1 MVHVYVSRLW
11 QHRGASDD
19 GPIRHTD
26 IVFQDSQGNHM
37 YGEITEGLVKDF
49 RETLLEG
56 KVYELSRF

>member
-1 MVHVYVSRLW
+1 
-11 QHRGASDD
+11 
-19 GPIRHTD
+19 
-26 IVFQDSQGNHM
+26 M